1 MSSMKSL
8 HLFMYYWL
16 RIVLTY
22 RKINDTFLIF
32 FFFWQGPKES
42 VTVKSL
48 IMTVMM
54 ELVLFQVLLSKF
66 TLLHSVKIFHI
77 YNLLL

>member
-1 MSSMKSL
+1 MT
-8 HLFMYYWL
+8 H
-16 RIVLTY
+16 
-22 RKINDTFLIF
+22 LIF
-32 FFFWQGPKES
+32 FSWQGPKES

-66 TLLHSVKIFHI
+66 TLLCSVEIFLI
-77 YNLLL
+77 NNLLL